1 MHSRL
6 SCQPNFWQ
14 DDIIV
19 EKVFF
24 YNPFFPWIL
33 HCSWIISWRKYVYDN
48 FCCCYINY
56 DNLVLRPS
64 FFSFVCVHITFSLY
78 KNILC
83 GKTIALALFPTTNCI
98 SIYTIMLFI
107 ITYSF
112 ATRLYTS
119 FWTKTSKNAD
129 VALFRKND

>member
-19 EKVFF
+19 EIVFF
-24 YNPFFPWIL
+24 YNPFFRWIL

-78 KNILC
+78 KNRLC
-83 GKTIALALFPTTNCI
+83 GKTIAWVLVLRQNCI
-98 SIYTIMLFI
+98 SIYQFI
-107 ITYSF
+107 QSCYLSLHIVLLQGYTRPFEPKLQKRWRSF
-112 ATRLYTS
+112 I
-119 FWTKTSKNAD
+119 
-129 VALFRKND
+129 